1 MYPRRWIYPPCIPL
15 AVRKRSLPSA
25 STTTTATTRNQ
36 GRNNQHH
43 DRQLSSFQSSFQSQ
57 SSSSPQSQSQQ
68 LNHNMGIF
76 RLLNDTQ
83 RTILSN
89 QQHLTAQVVRE
100 GKKLACHISC
110 DFPR

>member
-43 DRQLSSFQSSFQSQ
+43 DRQLSSFQSQ
-57 SSSSPQSQSQQ
+57 SSSSSPSPSQQ
-68 LNHNMGIF
+68 LNNNMGIF